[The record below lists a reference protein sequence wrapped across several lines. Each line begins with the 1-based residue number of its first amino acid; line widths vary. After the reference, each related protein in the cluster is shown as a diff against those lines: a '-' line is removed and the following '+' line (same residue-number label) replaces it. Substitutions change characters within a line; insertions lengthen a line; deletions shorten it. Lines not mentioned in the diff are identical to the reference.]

1 MMLSIPIPA
10 NKVQTKVHFSLAN
23 KRLLS
28 NYISSIPQS
37 LNLLSVHEYKKP
49 TVRGMSN
56 GFLFYETSFSYIS
69 ARCNLND
76 SNVDEALF
84 LLRIETMF
92 STLQYLNRQPIRS
105 LDVILILR
113 HIKEYSNYVFNVR
126 EVYLIAR
133 RFQYNSSLVK
143 TKSRDYAIK
152 KYTVY
157 KKKIDF
163 LNALNNARRVVN
175 SNFNL
180 NELFYL
186 LEERI
191 TNDDYGYLNEASIIG
206 HKDNNLLI
214 YAMVRKFNLLCTGL
228 QRQGQKQAKSEALYC
243 NSIKSLTLK
252 SKLLKPQK
260 KVDFMQKAI
269 VKCKPKLTAIKHLV
283 NNRSVAQQMFQIL
296 ADLTGIDFNFEITPD
311 EEVQNQ
317 VKAALINLIN
327 KKASVDM
334 MAEALEFDRIYK
346 KAVKKS
352 ILPPTNISNIFD
364 TDMTNSIFNQMSV
377 EDAMCEGFSFYVDYV
392 VFKQNQKNAA

>member
-1 MMLSIPIPA
+1 MLSIPIPA
-10 NKVQTKVHFSLAN
+10 NKVQTKVNFSLDN

-28 NYISSIPQS
+28 SYISSIPQS
-37 LNLLSVHEYKKP
+37 LNLLSVHEFKKP
-49 TVRGMSN
+49 KIRGISN
-56 GFLFYETSFSYIS
+56 GFLFYENSFSYIS
-69 ARCNLND
+69 ARFNLND

-92 STLQYLNRQPIRS
+92 STLQYLNRHPTRS
-105 LDVILILR
+105 MDVILILR
-113 HIKEYSNYVFNVR
+113 HIKDYSNYVFNVR

-143 TKSRDYAIK
+143 IKSRDYVIK
-152 KYTVY
+152 KYNVY

-175 SNFNL
+175 SNYNL

-191 TNDDYGYLNEASIIG
+191 TNDDYGYLNEAIIIG
-206 HKDNNLLI
+206 HKDYNLLI
-214 YAMVRKFNLLCTGL
+214 YAMVRKFNLLCTGQ
-228 QRQGQKQAKSEALYC
+228 QRQGRKEVKSEPLYS
-243 NSIKSLTLK
+243 NSIKRFTIK
-252 SKLLKPQK
+252 SISLKPRQQNANFQK
-260 KVDFMQKAI
+260 GIKVYERELLAFNRLI
-269 VKCKPKLTAIKHLV
+269 
-283 NNRSVAQQMFQIL
+283 NNRKIAQQMFQIL

-352 ILPPTNISNIFD
+352 ILPLTNISNIFD
-364 TDMTNSIFNQMSV
+364 PDMTNSIFNQMSV

>member
-10 NKVQTKVHFSLAN
+10 NKVQTKVNFSLDN

-28 NYISSIPQS
+28 SYISSIPQS
-37 LNLLSVHEYKKP
+37 LNLLSVHEFKKP
-49 TVRGMSN
+49 KIRGISN
-56 GFLFYETSFSYIS
+56 GFLFYENSFSYIS
-69 ARCNLND
+69 ARFNLND

-92 STLQYLNRQPIRS
+92 STLQYLNRHPTRS
-105 LDVILILR
+105 MDVILILR

-133 RFQYNSSLVK
+133 RFQYNSSLV
-143 TKSRDYAIK
+143 TIKSRDYVIK
-152 KYTVY
+152 KYNVY

-175 SNFNL
+175 SNYNL
-180 NELFYL
+180 DELFYL

-191 TNDDYGYLNEASIIG
+191 TNDDYGYLNEALVAG
-206 HKDNNLLI
+206 RKNNNLLI
-214 YAMVRKFNLLCTGL
+214 YAMVRKFNMLCTGQ
-228 QRQGQKQAKSEALYC
+228 QRQGRKQVKSDALYC
-243 NSIKSLTLK
+243 NSIKSVTLK
-252 SKLLKPQK
+252 SISLKPRQQNAYFQRGI
-260 KVDFMQKAI
+260 KVYERELLAFNRLI
-269 VKCKPKLTAIKHLV
+269 
-283 NNRSVAQQMFQIL
+283 NNRKIAQQMFQIL
-296 ADLTGIDFNFEITPD
+296 ADLTGIDFTFEITPD

-352 ILPPTNISNIFD
+352 ILPLTNISNIFD
-364 TDMTNSIFNQMSV
+364 PDMTNSIFNQMSV
-377 EDAMCEGFSFYVDYV
+377 EDAMCEGFNFYVDYV